1 MGRTETIVDPRRG
14 RRPGPTHAEHLAV
27 VAAVLSAA
35 AGAVHLG
42 YAPHHL
48 GEDWAFGWS
57 FLLVG
62 AAQIGFAVLVV
73 ARQRRWVWGA
83 ALLLNLAVIGTWAV
97 SRTVGLPVGPEALR
111 TEDASAPDIVCTL
124 LEAGVVLLAG
134 AALALPGRL
143 ARPVRDRWSARVSV
157 VAVSVGAV
165 VVAAVMLTP
174 SYVDAHGSV
183 SHAHTDG
190 TDDGHDH
197 TATVAL
203 DGSTP
208 CERSG
213 PAASPGQVA
222 TDAEGHS
229 HRGPSAQQPLTEAER
244 TALADQQA
252 VAREAAAR
260 YPTVA
265 DAEAAGYRLSVAY
278 VPCIGAHYT
287 NVLLALAFDPA
298 RPSELLFDGTE
309 PESRIVGLSYLV
321 RSGDAAPDGFAGPN
335 DQWHQHTSNGG
346 LCMKGSVVA
355 GGESLDEAECAAR
368 GGRKVSL
375 EGVWM
380 LHDWVVPGWECSWGV
395 FAGECPELGGRT
407 GASAW
412 AEPTPSPSGS
422 ADGLQAL
429 GG

>member
-1 MGRTETIVDPRRG
+1 MDTIESPHDRPQGPEAPGRTIGTYLG
-14 RRPGPTHAEHLAV
+14 AL
-27 VAAVLSAA
+27 AAVLSAA

-48 GEDWAFGWS
+48 DEDWAHGW
-57 FLLVG
+57 FFVAVG
-62 AAQIGFAVLVV
+62 AAQIAFAVLVV
-73 ARQRRWVWGA
+73 ARPRPWLWRS
-83 ALLLNLAVIGTWAV
+83 ALVLNAFVIVTWAV

-111 TEDASAPDIVCTL
+111 TEDAAAPDIVCSL

-134 AALALPGRL
+134 LALAFPERL
-143 ARPVRDRWSARVSV
+143 SRPVHDRWSARVT
-157 VAVSVGAV
+157 VAALSVGAV

-174 SYVDAHGSV
+174 AYVDAHGSGDA
-183 SHAHTDG
+183 HAHADGATD
-190 TDDGHDH
+190 THDH
-197 TATVAL
+197 ATTVAL

-208 CERSG
+208 CEQSG

-244 TALADQQA
+244 LQLADQQA
-252 VAREAAAR
+252 LAREAALR

-265 DAEAAGYRLSVAY
+265 DAEAAGYRMSVAY

-287 NVLLALAFDPA
+287 NFRLALSFDPA
-298 RPSELLFDGTE
+298 RPSELLFDGTA
-309 PESRIVGLSYLV
+309 PDSKIVGLSYLV
-321 RSGDAAPDGFAGPN
+321 RTGASAPDGFAGPN
-335 DQWHQHTSNGG
+335 DQWHQHNSNGG
-346 LCMKGSVVA
+346 LCMKGGVVA
-355 GGESLDEAECAAR
+355 GGEALSDADCAAR
-368 GGRKVSL
+368 GGQKVSL
-375 EGVWM
+375 DGVWM

-407 GASAW
+407 GGTAW
-412 AEPTPSPSGS
+412 DPPAPEAS